1 MYAVIKTGGK
11 QYKVS
16 PGNILR
22 IEKIKT
28 EVGTIFD
35 FSDVLMVAKDDDIRI
50 GTPMLDDGKVTA
62 TVLEHGRG
70 KKITIIKFKRRKHH
84 LKRRGHRQH
93 YTDVKIT
100 GIAAEGIE
108 EIWEPKTAPVEAIS
122 SETETE
128 TQAEATLLDTGME
141 TEKTEIQSQSSSP
154 ESQDTETPQNGVADT
169 QKEELKKDGT

>member
-16 PGNILR
+16 PGHTLR

-28 EVGTIFD
+28 EIGTSFD
-35 FSDVLMVAKDDDIRI
+35 FQDVLMVAKENDIRI

-62 TVLEHGRG
+62 TVLEHGRD
-70 KKITIIKFKRRKHH
+70 KKVTIIKFKRRKHH

-93 YTDVKIT
+93 YTDVRIT

-108 EIWEPKTAPVEAIS
+108 EIWEPKETVEAT
-122 SETETE
+122 SEIQAETTPSEMTIDTQKTET
-128 TQAEATLLDTGME
+128 T
-141 TEKTEIQSQSSSP
+141 SQSSSP
-154 ESQDTETPQNGVADT
+154 DNQETENNVVDALKTDT